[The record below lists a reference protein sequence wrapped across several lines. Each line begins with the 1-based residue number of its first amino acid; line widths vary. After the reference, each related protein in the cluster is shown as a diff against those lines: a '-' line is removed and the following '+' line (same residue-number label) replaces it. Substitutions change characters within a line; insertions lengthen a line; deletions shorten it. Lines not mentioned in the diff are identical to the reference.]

1 MVFFARVVGHF
12 EVADQITPIKIDNFD
27 WDFDIRYVHPISF
40 KFGDQTHGTLLYVYI
55 FLNGWLTRTDGSWSC
70 INIAKNS
77 GHS

>member
-40 KFGDQTHGTLLYVYI
+40 KFGD
-55 FLNGWLTRTDGSWSC
+55 
-70 INIAKNS
+70 
-77 GHS
+77 